1 MIAYLQLEDRFRRVA
16 LLGDAE
22 GILHWDMSTMM
33 PDGSANG
40 RGEQLAVLKRAG
52 HEILTAPE
60 TESLLEEAAEAKADL
75 DEWQQAN
82 LREMGRNWIH
92 ANAVP
97 GDLVEALSKAVSTC
111 EMEWRRARAENDF
124 PGILPSLNIVLSLV
138 REVAAAKAEAL
149 DCSPYDALL
158 DEYEAGGRCADI
170 DVLFADLSAFL
181 PGFLERVRER
191 QASEPEVLMP
201 EGPFPVAAQRDLG
214 LKLMAGAGFDFN
226 RGRLDTSLHPFC
238 GGSTEDVRITSRYGE
253 DDFTQGLMG
262 VMHET
267 GHALYEFG
275 LPADQR
281 YQPVGR
287 ARSMSLHESQS
298 LLVEMQ
304 VCRSRAFL
312 VSAAPLMA
320 AAFTASGPAWDVDN
334 LSRLYTRVR
343 PGFIRVDAD
352 EVTYPAHVI
361 LRYDLERAMI
371 GGDLALADLPGAWAE
386 GMQRLLGIVP
396 KTDREGC
403 LQDIH
408 WFDGAWG
415 YFPTYTLGAMS
426 AAQIFASA
434 KASDAGI
441 VPAIEKGDFTPLMA
455 WLRANIHGKGSLLS
469 VPDLMQSAT
478 GAPLST
484 AAFKRHLEE
493 RYLGD
498 KC

>member
-1 MIAYLQLEDRFRRVA
+1 MNPYRQLEDRFRRVA

-33 PDGSANG
+33 PEGSANG
-40 RGEQLAVLKRAG
+40 RGEQLAVLKRAA

-60 TESLLEEAAEAKADL
+60 TRDLLEEAGAAKADL
-75 DEWQQAN
+75 DDWQQAN
-82 LREMGRNWIH
+82 LAEMRRDAIH

-97 GDLVEALSKAVSTC
+97 ADLVEALSKAVSSC

-124 PGILPSLNIVLSLV
+124 PGILPSLTTVLSLI
-138 REVAAAKAEAL
+138 REVAAAKAGAL

-158 DEYEAGGRCADI
+158 DEYEPGGRCADI
-170 DVLFADLSAFL
+170 DVLFADLGAFL

-191 QASEPEVLMP
+191 QAGEPEVLIP
-201 EGPFPVAAQRDLG
+201 DGPFPVTAQRELG
-214 LKLMAGAGFDFN
+214 LKLMAGAGFDFD
-226 RGRLDTSLHPFC
+226 RGRLDISLHPFC

-275 LPADQR
+275 LPEERR

-287 ARSMSLHESQS
+287 ARSMSIHESQS

-312 VSAAPLMA
+312 TYAAPVMA
-320 AAFTASGPAWDVDN
+320 AAFAASGPAWDADN

-361 LRYDLERAMI
+361 LRYELERAMI
-371 GGDLALADLPGAWAE
+371 GGDLALADLPGAWGE

-396 KTDREGC
+396 ETDREGC

-434 KASDAGI
+434 RACDGNI
-441 VPAIEKGDFTPLMA
+441 VPAIEKGDFTPLMT
-455 WLRANIHGKGSLLS
+455 WLRTHIHGQGSLLS

-484 AAFKRHLEE
+484 EPFKHHLEE
-493 RYLGD
+493 RYLGTG
-498 KC
+498 